1 MRSEPVSRFR
11 GIELRDACHFS
22 RVPSWK
28 IKKKFEAGWALRA
41 KALSG
46 ARGGPWSDGRR
57 AGPLAPNGARQP
69 TLIGEEIVRPRE
81 GRLS

>member
-11 GIELRDACHFS
+11 GIELRERPRLFTRVCHFIPLPS
-22 RVPSWK
+22 RM

-46 ARGGPWSDGRR
+46 ARGLTAYGATAAALAHSRR
-57 AGPLAPNGARQP
+57 M
-69 TLIGEEIVRPRE
+69 VRANQR
-81 GRLS
+81 